1 MTGRFCCYDF
11 CNDNMAVH
19 NSPQSKCAI
28 CFRFIPSWDLH
39 LKCVAHWDRDCS
51 RASPCDVCQ
60 VWSPSQWDYVDQ
72 TVAREEAKAFLK
84 ARGSRPGKRPKI
96 SPTDVLG
103 GRPKRPKL
111 SDYSYSSTTMSNN
124 VVNSA
129 SAENVSISSIH
140 SKSPETRRR
149 AAALKYAKES
159 TDCVDSRSEL
169 SPG

>member
-1 MTGRFCCYDF
+1 
-11 CNDNMAVH
+11 MAVH

-28 CFRFIPSWDLH
+28 CFRFHPSWDLH

-103 GRPKRPKL
+103 GRPKRPKV
-111 SDYSYSSTTMSNN
+111 SDYSYTSTMSNN
-124 VVNSA
+124 VANSVTTVNLQRLDVGRPPS
-129 SAENVSISSIH
+129 SSLRSPRNVWTLGPSY
-140 SKSPETRRR
+140 RR
-149 AAALKYAKES
+149 APTPQVE
-159 TDCVDSRSEL
+159 
-169 SPG
+169 